1 METDAMHDR
10 QAGTYAGAGTC
21 VWRRGRTPAGAARGA
36 LAASWRQ
43 VRRRLAALLLAIAAC
58 AWAMPAAA
66 QDTPRAYVL
75 GPDDVVTVLVYGQQ
89 EFDVTTKIKP
99 DGTIVMPLIGTV
111 QASGKTVLQLME
123 EVRRRLVA
131 GNFLRD
137 PIVNVEV
144 REYNSK
150 FVRVA
155 GKAGAPT
162 LVPLDRSNRLLDVL
176 LRSGWIRPDG
186 ANHVLVRRAAD
197 GKEVRVDL
205 EELGRG
211 VPGSDLVLQPGDTVF
226 IPDAELVYLTGAV
239 GRPGAYPIRPGMTVG
254 QLIAGA
260 GGVGPTGSNRFTL
273 KRGGRDIEADSSTP
287 VQRDDVVHVRERLF

>member
-1 METDAMHDR
+1 MRDQSA
-10 QAGTYAGAGTC
+10 AWGS
-21 VWRRGRTPAGAARGA
+21 GAALSAIPVAWPALRAA
-36 LAASWRQ
+36 LAAL
-43 VRRRLAALLLAIAAC
+43 VLALVLALLSLG
-58 AWAMPAAA
+58 AAA
-66 QDTPRAYVL
+66 APVRAQETPRAYVL

-111 QASGKTVLQLME
+111 QASGKTVLQLMD
-123 EVRRRLVA
+123 EVRRRLVS

-176 LRSGWIRPDG
+176 LRSGWVRPDG
-186 ANHVLVRRAAD
+186 ANHVIVRRAAD
-197 GKEVRVDL
+197 GKEIRVDL
-205 EELGRG
+205 DELGRG
-211 VPGSDLVLQPGDTVF
+211 MPGSDIVLQPGDTVF

-260 GGVGPTGSNRFTL
+260 GGIGPTGSSRFTL
-273 KRGGRDIEADSSTP
+273 RRGGRDIEADMSTP
-287 VQRDDVVHVRERLF
+287 VQRDDMVTVRERLF